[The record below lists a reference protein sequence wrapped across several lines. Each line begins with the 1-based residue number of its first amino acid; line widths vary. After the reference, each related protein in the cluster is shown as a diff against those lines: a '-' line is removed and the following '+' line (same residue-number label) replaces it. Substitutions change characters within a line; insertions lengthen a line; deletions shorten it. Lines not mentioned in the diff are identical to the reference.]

1 VKKFIFVL
9 IILLEGVLV
18 SSSLESVKIGS
29 NSVPLIY
36 EEDKNLPIV
45 TMQLVFQNSGSL
57 FDGKKTGI
65 ANMSAKLLNEGTKKL
80 GSVGFATALEDNAI
94 HLGVDIGRET
104 LVIELSAL
112 KEKFGE
118 GVKLLKSL
126 LLDPNLSEDTLNKVK
141 LLTKATLERKESDF
155 DYLANRNLYKI
166 LYKDTPL
173 ANPSLGTME
182 SVSKIKLDDIKEF
195 IKEHLILDEAIAII
209 GGDLDNKEAKT
220 YAKDVLEVL
229 KNGKK
234 FDLPHFKVTNEP
246 KRQELKKQTKQAYV
260 YFGAPYSVDVN
271 SSDRY
276 ISKVAMFILGSS
288 GFGSRMME
296 EIRVKNGLAYS
307 AYSRANI
314 AKSHSEFFGYLQT
327 KLESQEKAIK
337 LVKEVIEKFT
347 KEGATKEE
355 LKQAKRFLL
364 GSEPLRNETLS
375 QRLSR
380 AFHEYYEG
388 FKLGHSKEELEKIEK
403 LSLDEL
409 NSFVKSHKEINNLSF
424 SIVTDKK

>member
-1 VKKFIFVL
+1 MKKLIFVL
-9 IILLEGVLV
+9 IIFLEGVLV
-18 SSSLESVKIGS
+18 SSSLESIKIGS
-29 NSVPLIY
+29 QSVPLIY

-57 FDGKKTGI
+57 FDGKKIGI
-65 ANMSAKLLNEGTKKL
+65 AKMSAKLLNEGTKKL
-80 GSVGFATALEDNAI
+80 GSVGFATALEDSAI
-94 HLGVDIGRET
+94 HLNVDIGKET

-112 KEKFGE
+112 KEKFAE

-173 ANPSLGTME
+173 ANPSLGTVE
-182 SVSKIKLDDIKEF
+182 SISKIKLDDIKEF
-195 IKEHLILDEAIAII
+195 IKKHLILDEAIVVI
-209 GGDLDNKEAKT
+209 GGDLERKEAKT
-220 YAKDVLEVL
+220 YAKDLLEVL
-229 KNGKK
+229 KKGKK
-234 FDLPHFKVTNEP
+234 FDLPHFKVTDEP
-246 KRQELKKQTKQAYV
+246 KRQELKKQTKQAYI
-260 YFGAPYSVDVN
+260 YFGAPYSLDVN

-276 ISKVAMFILGSS
+276 ISKVAMFILGSG

-307 AYSRANI
+307 AYSKAII

-355 LKQAKRFLL
+355 LDQAKRFIL

-388 FKLGHSKEELEKIEK
+388 FKLGHLKEELKMIEK
-403 LSLDEL
+403 LNLDEL
-409 NSFVKSHKEINNLSF
+409 NSFIKSHKEINKLSF
-424 SIVTDKK
+424 SIVTNKK

>member
-1 VKKFIFVL
+1 MKKLIFVL
-9 IILLEGVLV
+9 IIFLEGVLV
-18 SSSLESVKIGS
+18 SSSLESVKVGS
-29 NSVPLIY
+29 KSVPLIY

-45 TMQLVFQNSGSL
+45 TMQLIFKNSGSL
-57 FDGKKTGI
+57 FDGKDIGI
-65 ANMSAKLLNEGTKKL
+65 SRLSAKLLNEGTKKL

-94 HLGVDIGRET
+94 HLSVNIGKET
-104 LVIELSAL
+104 LVFELSAL
-112 KEKFGE
+112 KEKFAD

-155 DYLANRNLYKI
+155 DYLAKRNLYKI

-173 ANPSLGTME
+173 ENPSIGTVE
-182 SVSKIKLDDIKEF
+182 SISKIKLDDVKEF
-195 IKEHLILDEAIAII
+195 IDKHLILDEAIVVI
-209 GGDLDNKEAKT
+209 GGDLAQNEAESF
-220 YAKDVLEVL
+220 AKDALSVL

-234 FDLPHFKVTNEP
+234 FELPHFQVTKDP
-246 KRQELKKQTKQAYV
+246 KTEELKKDTKQAYV

-276 ISKVAMFILGSS
+276 ISKVAMFILGSG

-307 AYSRANI
+307 AYSRSII

-355 LKQAKRFLL
+355 LDQAKRFLL

-388 FKLGHSKEELEKIEK
+388 FKLGHSKEELEKVEK

-409 NSFVKSHKEINNLSF
+409 NNFIKSHKEINNLSF
-424 SIVTDKK
+424 SIVTKKK